1 MAITSALDALDYALV
16 HALQI
21 DGRASFRTIAE
32 VLGASEHT
40 VARRYRKLRAQ
51 GVLRVVGWL
60 NGQRF
65 GRTAWS
71 VRLVCTPDAAAQVA
85 EALARRDDTVWVR
98 LLSGGTEIAC
108 GVQAGGDQ
116 DGDALLLKKLP
127 RTPRIVAMSAHATL
141 HMFAG
146 WRSRVAVLTDE
157 QAERI
162 RHVQQHE
169 KEVSLT
175 AQDHAML
182 RVLAKDGRAGYGELA
197 GASGWSHTTVRRRLD
212 ELRAGDALRFDV
224 EIPSQALGYHAEAW
238 LWMKIEPSAL
248 ASVGEAMAAHPEA
261 DVVAA
266 TTGPTNLMAGVT
278 CRDTRDL
285 YRYLTERV
293 APLHGV
299 RELETAPVIRTVK
312 RVGTFLS

>member
-212 ELRAGDALRFDV
+212 ELRAGDTLRFDV
-224 EIPSQALGYHAEAW
+224 EIPSQTLGYHAEAW

>member
-1 MAITSALDALDYALV
+1 MEKTSVLDEMDYALV

-21 DGRASFRTIAE
+21 DGRASFRTIAD
-32 VLGASEHT
+32 VLDVSEHT

-60 NGQRF
+60 DGRRF
-65 GRTAWS
+65 GRTSWS
-71 VRLVCTPDAAAQVA
+71 VRLVCTPDAAGQVA

-108 GVQAGGDQ
+108 GVQAGGDL

-162 RHVQQHE
+162 RPASPYE
-169 KEVSLT
+169 KPPEERGVSLS

-182 RVLAKDGRAGYGELA
+182 RVLTQDGRAGYGELA
-197 GASGWSHTTVRRRLD
+197 AASGWSHTTVRRRLD
-212 ELRAGDALRFDV
+212 ELRSSDTLRFDV
-224 EIPSQALGYHAEAW
+224 ESPPQALGYHAEAW
-238 LWMKIEPSAL
+238 LWMKVEPSAL

-285 YRYLTERV
+285 YRYLTERWRRSR
-293 APLHGV
+293 ACANWRP
-299 RELETAPVIRTVK
+299 RP
-312 RVGTFLS
+312 

>member
-197 GASGWSHTTVRRRLD
+197 GASGWSHTTVRRRLG
-212 ELRAGDALRFDV
+212 ELRAGDTLRFDV

>member
-212 ELRAGDALRFDV
+212 ELRAGDTLRFDV
-224 EIPSQALGYHAEAW
+224 EIPSQTLGYHAEAW

-312 RVGTFLS
+312 RVGTFLP

>member
-1 MAITSALDALDYALV
+1 MAITSALDALDHALV

-21 DGRASFRTIAE
+21 DGRASFRTIADALD
-32 VLGASEHT
+32 VSEHT
-40 VARRYRKLRAQ
+40 VARRYRRLRAH
-51 GVLRVVGWL
+51 GVLRVAGWL
-60 NGQRF
+60 NGGRL
-65 GRTAWS
+65 GRTSWS
-71 VRLVCTPDAAAQVA
+71 VRLVCTPDAAGRVA
-85 EALARRDDTVWVR
+85 EAIARRDDTSWVR

-108 GVQAGGDQ
+108 GVQAGDDQ

-141 HMFAG
+141 HLFAG

-157 QAERI
+157 QAERM
-162 RHVQQHE
+162 RPALPDE
-169 KEVSLT
+169 EVALS
-175 AQDHAML
+175 AQDHAL
-182 RVLAKDGRAGYGELA
+182 VRVLAQDGRAGIGELA
-197 GASGWSHTTVRRRLD
+197 AASGWSPTTVRRRLG
-212 ELRAGDALRFDV
+212 ELRAGDMLRFDV
-224 EIPSQALGYHAEAW
+224 EISPQALGYHAEAW
-238 LWMKIEPSAL
+238 LWMKVEPSAL
-248 ASVGEAMAAHPEA
+248 VAVGEAMAAHPEA

-278 CRDTRDL
+278 CRDTPDL

-312 RVGTFLS
+312 RVGALPR